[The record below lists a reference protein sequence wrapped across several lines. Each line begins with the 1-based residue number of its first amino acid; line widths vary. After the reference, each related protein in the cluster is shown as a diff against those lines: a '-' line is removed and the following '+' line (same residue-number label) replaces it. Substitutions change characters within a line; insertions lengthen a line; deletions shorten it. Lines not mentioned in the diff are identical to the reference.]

1 MIREGSPTPR
11 RRYHPMAYLILARLR
26 EFLREPHAVF
36 WVYIFPLILMSTL
49 GVAFRN
55 HGPDPARIV
64 VVQGVQAE
72 SVCTKLKSDPRFQAT
87 LCDEQEALHR
97 FRISRADLIVKAS
110 VDGPN
115 RYDYYFD
122 PSRAESVLARQSVD
136 DLLQQKAG
144 RRDAAQIRDHEI
156 DEPGGHYADFL
167 VPGLLGMGLLGGGL
181 WGIGYAVVDMR
192 IRKLLKHYYATPM
205 KRSHFL
211 AALAISRL
219 VFTITEVLLLLV
231 FARVIFG
238 VVSQGSY
245 LALSAVILLGAVEF
259 SGVGLLV
266 GSRAQTMETLS
277 GIMNATMLPMW
288 IGSGVFFSTER
299 FPELVQSALFLLPLT
314 PLIHALRAIMLEGAS
329 LVSLGTDLAS
339 MIGWGGA
346 TFALALCWFRWK

>member
-1 MIREGSPTPR
+1 MIPDGSPTPR
-11 RRYHPMAYLILARLR
+11 RRYHPLANLVLARLR

-36 WVYIFPLILMSTL
+36 WVYVFPLVLMSTL

-55 HGPDPARIV
+55 HGPDPARII
-64 VVQGVQAE
+64 VVQGPQAE
-72 SVCTKLKSDPRFQAT
+72 SVYVELKSDPRFQAT
-87 LCDEQEALHR
+87 LCDEQEALRR
-97 FRISRADLIVKAS
+97 FRVNRVDLIVKVS
-110 VDGPN
+110 TEVPN

-122 PSRAESVLARQSVD
+122 PSRGESVLARQSVD
-136 DLLQQKAG
+136 NFLQQAAG
-144 RRDAAQIRDHEI
+144 RRDVAEVRNHEI

-231 FARVIFG
+231 FARVTFG

-245 LALSAVILLGAVEF
+245 LALSAVILMGAIEF
-259 SGVGLLV
+259 SGIGLLV
-266 GSRAQTMETLS
+266 GSRAQTMEALS
-277 GIMNATMLPMW
+277 GIMNAIMLPMW

-299 FPELVQSALFLLPLT
+299 FPEMVQSALFLLPLT
-314 PLIHALRAIMLEGAS
+314 PLIHALRTIMLEGAS
-329 LVSLGTDLAS
+329 LFSLGADLAL
-339 MIGWGGA
+339 MAGWGCV
-346 TFALALCWFRWK
+346 TFVLALCWFRWK